1 MARKFIRKLMVTM
14 IVLLILILLEVQTN
28 NLVSTSSYPSLSNP
42 LSIPFELDNVEGP
55 VYNCL
60 DVNVAHCK
68 KMAKKSS
75 VIFFAEC
82 VSMCC

>member
-1 MARKFIRKLMVTM
+1 MRKLMVTM
-14 IVLLILILLEVQTN
+14 IDLLILILLEVQAN

-42 LSIPFELDNVEGP
+42 LPIPFELDNVKGL

-68 KMAKKSS
+68 KMAKNLLLSS
-75 VIFFAEC
+75 LQNVLVC
-82 VSMCC
+82 VRDNIMH